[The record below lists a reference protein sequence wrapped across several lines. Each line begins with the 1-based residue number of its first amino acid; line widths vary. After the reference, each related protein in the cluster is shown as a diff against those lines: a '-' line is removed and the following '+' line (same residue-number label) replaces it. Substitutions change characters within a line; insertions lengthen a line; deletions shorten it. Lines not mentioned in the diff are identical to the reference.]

1 MNFSMHDVRHAMTL
15 CYCNKTYLVWYLL
28 IVAYIVQVVIIV
40 YPYELAWFVKY
51 RGSSAHFIWCFF
63 AFKSKF
69 LINTQF
75 GEPRLS
81 FANHL
86 FLLSML
92 SSNTKKGEIERTYPS
107 PQCFDV
113 C

>member
-1 MNFSMHDVRHAMTL
+1 MVLAYF
-15 CYCNKTYLVWYLL
+15 
-28 IVAYIVQVVIIV
+28 AYIVQVVIIV
-40 YPYELAWFVKY
+40 YPYELAWFVKC
-51 RGSSAHFIWCFF
+51 RGSSAHFIWCVF

-86 FLLSML
+86 FLLSVL
-92 SSNTKKGEIERTYPS
+92 SSNTKKGEIERAYPS
-107 PQCFDV
+107 PKCFDV